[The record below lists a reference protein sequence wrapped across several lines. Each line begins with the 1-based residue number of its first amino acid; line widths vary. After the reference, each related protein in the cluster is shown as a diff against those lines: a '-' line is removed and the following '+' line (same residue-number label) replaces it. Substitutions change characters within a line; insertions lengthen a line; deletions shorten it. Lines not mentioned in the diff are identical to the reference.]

1 MYIIYIKPSPNSH
14 NSLLYFYPTSL
25 FKTKRLQR
33 ASEAVPREASRSST
47 NILCL
52 AGQGTWGPSL
62 LPEDRVGEG
71 KAQSLKP

>member
-47 NILCL
+47 NVLCL
-52 AGQGTWGPSL
+52 AGRGTWGPSL